1 MLRRQFPGMLPAAQH
16 CLLNHILSGL
26 EIAVNDRQDDSHE
39 GAWNAAS
46 HPCRAVVTARS
57 CHAATTRRRPT
68 AFSQT
73 LKIPAPSPGPLK
85 RTAPAW
91 RRGPQVR
98 QPLQRRPR
106 QPRLPKPR
114 RAPGRVHP
122 DPDCRARARAESARR
137 SLRARNRP
145 RKQGP
150 SGNTTHILPADSALQ
165 QSADRRSAPAPY
177 LPVLRVTGSR
187 SAGRNVRRAS
197 SCPPVWV
204 GATRPGGRSRQ

>member
-1 MLRRQFPGMLPAAQH
+1 MLPAAQH

-26 EIAVNDRQDDSHE
+26 EIAVNDRQDNSHE

-73 LKIPAPSPGPLK
+73 LKIPDPSPGPLK

-91 RRGPQVR
+91 RRRGPQVR

-122 DPDCRARARAESARR
+122 DPGRRARARAESAPRPLRVADRQQRDEVIVLARLRR
-137 SLRARNRP
+137 QPACQELRVDRRFSGGAVPALGHRPLRA
-145 RKQGP
+145 
-150 SGNTTHILPADSALQ
+150 SGVLPE
-165 QSADRRSAPAPY
+165 
-177 LPVLRVTGSR
+177 
-187 SAGRNVRRAS
+187 
-197 SCPPVWV
+197 
-204 GATRPGGRSRQ
+204 RPGRLRRWMRR